1 MKHCL
6 VSIRIPTGNPVA
18 EAFTDRT
25 YALIEDFVADFERSV
40 GSRDAPVNFVLIAS
54 DFLLATQREEASW
67 ERLDVG
73 ELQTFVCERMPSL
86 ASQIPFLTVAMGAF
100 YSFLYKR
107 GVVTQRCAL
116 RVHAAMDD
124 YIPQILA
131 S

>member
-1 MKHCL
+1 M
-6 VSIRIPTGNPVA
+6 RIPTGNPVA

-25 YALIEDFVADFERSV
+25 YALVEDFVADFERSV

-54 DFLLATQREEASW
+54 DFLLATLHEEASW
-67 ERLDVG
+67 ERLDMR
-73 ELQTFVCERMPSL
+73 ELQAFVCERMPGF
-86 ASQIPFLTVAMGAF
+86 APQIPFLTVAMGAF

-124 YIPQILA
+124 YLPQFLA